1 MKNYYEAPESE
12 KLLLSLETSF
22 LGASGGDGGKGKGN
36 PTDPIGNEPT
46 DPGFHAMYNGD

>member
-22 LGASGGDGGKGKGN
+22 LGASGGDGKGDDRGTEGLTN
-36 PTDPIGNEPT
+36 HDVSDII
-46 DPGFHAMYNGD
+46 D